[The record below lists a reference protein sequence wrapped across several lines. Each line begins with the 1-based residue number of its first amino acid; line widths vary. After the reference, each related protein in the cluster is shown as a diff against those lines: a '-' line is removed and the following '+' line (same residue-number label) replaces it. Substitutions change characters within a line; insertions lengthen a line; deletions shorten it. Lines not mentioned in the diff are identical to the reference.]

1 MPSKFRLRYIFRPL
15 INKLAKILGRIGL
28 SPNYATFLML
38 ILSFFCFIFLA
49 ILKIEWLFGI
59 FVFLVGIFDG
69 VDGAIAR
76 LLKKESKFGGFL
88 DSIADRFSEIIIF
101 LAILLYF
108 ENQKFW
114 NLIEINFII
123 YISLG
128 ASLLI
133 SYARTRAQNISPG
146 DFDIGLM
153 GRSERLFFIS
163 ISSIL
168 GWLWECLPIFMIL
181 TVSTAIFRLV
191 KAYSIIKKEEF
202 LKSNSNSKF

>member
-15 INKLAKILGRIGL
+15 INRLAKILAKIGL
-28 SPNYATFLML
+28 TPNYATGIML
-38 ILSFFCFIFLA
+38 ILSFFCFIFLTV
-49 ILKIEWLFGI
+49 LKIEWLFGI

-76 LLKKESKFGGFL
+76 FLNKESRFGGFL

-101 LAILLYF
+101 LAILLHF
-108 ENQKFW
+108 WDQKYW

-146 DFDIGLM
+146 DYDIGLM

-191 KAYSIIKKEEF
+191 KACTIIKKEDF

>member
-15 INKLAKILGRIGL
+15 INKLAKILGKIGL
-28 SPNYATFLML
+28 TPNYATAIML
-38 ILSFFCFIFLA
+38 ILSFFCFIFLTV
-49 ILKIEWLFGI
+49 LKIEWLFGI

-76 LLKKESKFGGFL
+76 FLKKESKFGGFL

-114 NLIEINFII
+114 NLIEINIII

-133 SYARTRAQNISPG
+133 SYARTRAQNISLG

-153 GRSERLFFIS
+153 GRSERLVFIS

>member
-28 SPNYATFLML
+28 TPNHVTFLML
-38 ILSFFCFIFLA
+38 ILSFFCFIFLTV
-49 ILKIEWLFGI
+49 LKIEWLFGI

-76 LLKKESKFGGFL
+76 FLKKESKFGGFL

-108 ENQKFW
+108 GNQKFW

-133 SYARTRAQNISPG
+133 SYARTRAQNISTG

-153 GRSERLFFIS
+153 GRAERLFFIS

>member
-28 SPNYATFLML
+28 TPNYATAIML
-38 ILSFFCFIFLA
+38 ILSFFCFIFLTV
-49 ILKIEWLFGI
+49 LKIEWLFGI

-76 LLKKESKFGGFL
+76 FLKKESKFGGFL

-108 ENQKFW
+108 GNQKFW
-114 NLIEINFII
+114 NLIEINIII

-133 SYARTRAQNISPG
+133 SYARTRAQNISTG
-146 DFDIGLM
+146 DFDIG
-153 GRSERLFFIS
+153 
-163 ISSIL
+163 
-168 GWLWECLPIFMIL
+168 
-181 TVSTAIFRLV
+181 
-191 KAYSIIKKEEF
+191 
-202 LKSNSNSKF
+202 